1 MNVTEQEF
9 YESEELIDRL
19 EASARILTGK
29 KVKVR
34 MSDKQNTAATNG
46 RMIKINYHSNVVE
59 DFSTEKLRFKA
70 LMGMFYHEC
79 AHMMYLDYDEAR
91 NAKRCLMSGSPY
103 GKKPVL
109 DTPEKI
115 AFYEEFLEGLNYPEV
130 RKIIMRVF
138 HKLDNYFSD
147 NHDER
152 AIIRDYGRTV
162 KNPILL
168 VREHLFINSP
178 TISEYPRANLAK
190 MLGLIFSIARF
201 SKISGSEKII
211 ADDPEAQEILAI
223 KDRINLAATSDSMFI
238 RYSIIT
244 ELMLMMWPHIK
255 QKAIEN
261 MYSKSSDDKEHNEE
275 GEREPDDGCGD
286 SDAEP
291 EDWDDDEEND
301 EEGEKE
307 PSGSSKSKSSGST
320 GKPSDEAEDEGDG
333 SESGSSGSSSDEAE
347 GEGDSSEA
355 GSDSKS
361 DSSGKSLKELMDEM
375 DADTRKKL
383 MDDIDREIDEASKGI
398 DSEDSEDD
406 DDSSRESSPEAK
418 ARREKADAEAYS
430 EEAES
435 SESSDESSD
444 EPDDG
449 ESEVE
454 AGSEADDSADEM
466 TPDDDD
472 TSADELKSDIEDD
485 IKERK
490 AVEMLEGD
498 QESNL
503 SKEAKAVLGSTVWH
517 KDVRT
522 SVNRN
527 LEVTDYMQKQ
537 YETVMNGET
546 RSIVKKLVK
555 KVSEQIK
562 EMTEEDER
570 RNLSYGPQ
578 IYAQDAYRRDKKFF
592 GDRRLP
598 SDAPE
603 MAIAVL
609 VDQSGSMSFGDRI
622 GFARKAATVAYEFAT
637 ALGVPVCVTG
647 HSMEFYRKDR
657 MNYDVYTEFD
667 DYSGMDKYRLMN
679 ISADGDNRDG
689 AALELACHHLMKRPE
704 AVKIMIVISDGLPSH
719 QNASKIYEGS
729 PAEKDV
735 KEIVRKYKKKGI
747 EIICYGIGDGKETMM
762 EMYGK
767 DAFIDISDL
776 QSLPNK
782 MAKLIKK
789 RIEKEL

>member
-223 KDRINLAATSDSMFI
+223 KDRINLAATSDSLYI

-244 ELMLMMWPHIK
+244 ELMLLMWPHIK
-255 QKAIEN
+255 QKAFEN
-261 MYSKSSDDKEHNEE
+261 LYRSRGDKEHNEE
-275 GEREPDDGCGD
+275 GESEPDDGCGD

-320 GKPSDEAEDEGDG
+320 GSPSDEAEDEGDG
-333 SESGSSGSSSDEAE
+333 SESGSTGKSSD
-347 GEGDSSEA
+347 EGDSSEA

-375 DADTRKKL
+375 DADSRKKL

-418 ARREKADAEAYS
+418 ARREKADAEAYA

-435 SESSDESSD
+435 SESSDET
-444 EPDDG
+444 DDG

-472 TSADELKSDIEDD
+472 TAADELKSDIEDD

-503 SKEAKAVLGSTVWH
+503 SKEAKTVLSSTVWH

-527 LEVTDYMQKQ
+527 LEVTDSMQKQ

-609 VDQSGSMSFGDRI
+609 VDQSGSMSCADRI

-667 DYSGMDKYRLMN
+667 DYSGQDKYRLMN

-704 AVKIMIVISDGLPSH
+704 AVKIMIVISDGLPNH

-789 RIEKEL
+789 RIEREI